1 MISKFKEKSIQKVY
15 NKLIDKNVYKSSNN
29 QKITSIAILLD
40 NETLIN
46 VIKANLVN
54 KLPFKK
60 EQITVFTY
68 KQSVK
73 KEEKSNSVFS
83 DGDFGFKASL
93 KSDNLK
99 DFVKKDFDLLIN
111 YTKSSNLYTN
121 MVTLLSQSK
130 LKAGFTEIDNRL
142 FDIVVSDN
150 TFNEA
155 VLNQELKKYL
165 TILNKI

>member
-29 QKITSIAILLD
+29 QKITNIAILLD

-68 KQSVK
+68 KQTVK

-130 LKAGFTEIDNRL
+130 LKAGFTEIDDRL

>member
-29 QKITSIAILLD
+29 QKITNIAILLD
-40 NETLIN
+40 SETLIN

-68 KQSVK
+68 KQTVK

-130 LKAGFTEIDNRL
+130 LKAGFTEIDDRL